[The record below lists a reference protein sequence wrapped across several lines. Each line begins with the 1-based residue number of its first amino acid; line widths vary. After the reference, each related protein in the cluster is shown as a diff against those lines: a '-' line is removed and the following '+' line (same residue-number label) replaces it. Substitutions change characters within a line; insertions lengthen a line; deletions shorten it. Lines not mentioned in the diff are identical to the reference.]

1 MITEY
6 DFELAYDAN
15 SWKRVGDTH
24 PIDLYFGK
32 DDKGRCAIEYT
43 GEFKIN
49 KKICSSSVIEINH
62 YKTNSGKKSIIFE
75 SRVKSPSSIAKPAA
89 VETMLFVT
97 EKSVW
102 GISFE

>member
-43 GEFKIN
+43 G
-49 KKICSSSVIEINH
+49 
-62 YKTNSGKKSIIFE
+62 
-75 SRVKSPSSIAKPAA
+75 
-89 VETMLFVT
+89 
-97 EKSVW
+97 
-102 GISFE
+102 